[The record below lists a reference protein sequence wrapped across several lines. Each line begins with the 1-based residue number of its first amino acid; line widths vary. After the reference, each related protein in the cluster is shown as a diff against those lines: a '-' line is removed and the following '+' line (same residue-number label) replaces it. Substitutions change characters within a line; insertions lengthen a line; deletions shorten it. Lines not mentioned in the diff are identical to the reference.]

1 MSWVLG
7 VVCKGWMTGFYS
19 RNRECTICQ
28 LRLILKKINK
38 AISSGEDRH
47 YLILKGTTKQKD
59 PMIVN
64 FDAPNMQSPI

>member
-1 MSWVLG
+1 MS
-7 VVCKGWMTGFYS
+7 TNTY
-19 RNRECTICQ
+19 I
-28 LRLILKKINK
+28 KKINK
-38 AISSGEDRH
+38 AVTRDEDRH